1 MGNVLRNKTIEELAA
16 KLSVPRLQISA
27 ILALTASSAFLS
39 SLILL
44 RVGVTDM
51 SLRYPVAVVIGYI
64 VFLILLRVW
73 IWLQREDRS
82 SDINIDLPDGI
93 SLPNIGSGGSSS
105 DTFSMG
111 GGGDFAGAGA
121 GGDWADGDLPVPVPS
136 TFVAKP
142 MPVSINSSLSL
153 SSGSSGSSW
162 SFDIGDIDDGVALLV
177 VLVVLVL
184 VFSAL
189 IYVVWVAPILF
200 AELIIDAAVVGGLYR
215 PIKNIER
222 RYWLLTA
229 LKKTGIPALI
239 VLILMFI
246 AGVVMQSAVP
256 EAITIGQFFE
266 AVLY

>member
-1 MGNVLRNKTIEELAA
+1 MGNALRNKTIEKLAA
-16 KLSVPRLQISA
+16 KLSAPRLQISA
-27 ILALTASSAFLS
+27 ILAITASSAFLAS
-39 SLILL
+39 VIML
-44 RVGVTDM
+44 RLDVTDM
-51 SLRYPVAVVIGYI
+51 SIRYPLAVIVGYV
-64 VFLILLRVW
+64 VFLILLRIW
-73 IWLQREDRS
+73 IWLESDERS
-82 SDINIDLPDGI
+82 NDINIDLPDSI
-93 SLPNIGSGGSSS
+93 SLSNIGSGSSTS
-105 DTFSMG
+105 DAFKMG

-121 GGDWADGDLPVPVPS
+121 GGDWVESDVPRPMPA
-136 TFVAKP
+136 FVASP
-142 MPVSINSSLSL
+142 QPAAPVTVSSS
-153 SSGSSGSSW
+153 SNSGSSGM
-162 SFDIGDIDDGVALLV
+162 SFDLGDIDDGVALLV

-222 RYWLLTA
+222 RHWLLTA

-239 VLILMFI
+239 ILILMFI

-266 AVLY
+266 AVL